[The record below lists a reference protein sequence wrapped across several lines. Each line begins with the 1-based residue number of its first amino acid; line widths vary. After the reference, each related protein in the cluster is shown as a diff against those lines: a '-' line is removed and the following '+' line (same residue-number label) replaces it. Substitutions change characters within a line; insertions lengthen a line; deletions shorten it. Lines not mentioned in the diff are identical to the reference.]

1 MAVVEITKDNFEHT
15 VLKADKPVL
24 VDFWAEWCGPC
35 QMMGPIVDE
44 VAEERNDI
52 IIGKLNVDTQPEI
65 ALRYNVMS
73 IPTLILFENGE
84 EAQKSIGYLFQVF
97 NRALSHKLIS

>member
-1 MAVVEITKDNFEHT
+1 MAVVEITKDNFEET

-44 VAEERNDI
+44 VAEERDDV

-73 IPTLILFENGE
+73 IPTLILFKNGE
-84 EAQKSIGYLFQVF
+84 EAQKSIG
-97 NRALSHKLIS
+97 LISKEELLELINK

>member
-1 MAVVEITKDNFEHT
+1 MAVVEITKDNFEQT

-44 VAEERNDI
+44 VAEERDDI
-52 IIGKLNVDTQPEI
+52 IIGKLNVDTQP
-65 ALRYNVMS
+65 
-73 IPTLILFENGE
+73 
-84 EAQKSIGYLFQVF
+84 
-97 NRALSHKLIS
+97 

>member
-65 ALRYNVMS
+65 AMRYNVMS

-84 EAQKSIGYLFQVF
+84 EAQKSIG
-97 NRALSHKLIS
+97 LISKEELLELINK

>member
-65 ALRYNVMS
+65 ALIYNVMS

-84 EAQKSIGYLFQVF
+84 EAQKSIG
-97 NRALSHKLIS
+97 LISKEELLELINK

>member
-1 MAVVEITKDNFEHT
+1 MEVVEITKDNFEHT

-44 VAEERNDI
+44 VAEERDDI

-84 EAQKSIGYLFQVF
+84 EAQKSIG
-97 NRALSHKLIS
+97 LISKEELLELINK

>member
-35 QMMGPIVDE
+35 QMMGSIVDE

-73 IPTLILFENGE
+73 IPTLIVFENGE
-84 EAQKSIGYLFQVF
+84 EAQKSIG
-97 NRALSHKLIS
+97 LISKEELLELINK

>member
-84 EAQKSIGYLFQVF
+84 EAQKSIG
-97 NRALSHKLIS
+97 LISKEDLLELINK

>member
-1 MAVVEITKDNFEHT
+1 MAVVEITKDNFEQT

-44 VAEERNDI
+44 VAEERDDI

-73 IPTLILFENGE
+73 IPTLILFEMVRKHRNLLDSYLR
-84 EAQKSIGYLFQVF
+84 KSY
-97 NRALSHKLIS
+97 

>member
-1 MAVVEITKDNFEHT
+1 MAVVEVTKDNFEHT

-84 EAQKSIGYLFQVF
+84 EAQKSIG
-97 NRALSHKLIS
+97 LISKEELLELINK

>member
-1 MAVVEITKDNFEHT
+1 MAVVEITKDNFEQT

-44 VAEERNDI
+44 VAEERDDI

-84 EAQKSIGYLFQVF
+84 EAQKSIEEL
-97 NRALSHKLIS
+97 LELINK

>member
-1 MAVVEITKDNFEHT
+1 MAVVEITKDNFEQT

-44 VAEERNDI
+44 VAEERDDI

-73 IPTLILFENGE
+73 IPTLIVFENGE
-84 EAQKSIGYLFQVF
+84 EAQKSIG
-97 NRALSHKLIS
+97 LISKEELLELINK